1 MLLVTRRRVA
11 RRLRRG
17 SRAAFGL
24 VLLVSARA
32 IGADDGLE
40 PRASE
45 PGAGDWLEPG
55 MDAWRGPLGPT
66 ALYGTSGGALWAA
79 VSGGVAA
86 SPGER
91 QRFFGLLELGVG
103 LDVWAAPPLLAEA
116 PSDTDEDAPAGFAA
130 PAAPRV
136 DAAASPALAQAA
148 ARTPRPAA
156 SGARREDPA
165 ALALLARAA
174 VAEALRVQAGAAEL
188 ARLDGM
194 AARSRAAASLPEVR
208 VGAGTSRDESLRLNP
223 TLDDPARFTR
233 DGGRDLWF
241 EARLTWRLDGALFT
255 RDEIAIMRLRA
266 QQREDAAR
274 LAREVLGALLDW
286 QRARLVLESPLS
298 SPEERDRAIATQ
310 FGAVASLDVSTD
322 GWFSRRLALS
332 RTPLAAAP
340 RGAPGE

>member
-1 MLLVTRRRVA
+1 MLLVTRRRGA

-17 SRAAFGL
+17 SRAAALLL
-24 VLLVSARA
+24 VLVSGRARA
-32 IGADDGLE
+32 ADDGVE

-45 PGAGDWLEPG
+45 PVAWLEPG

-66 ALYGTSGGALWAA
+66 ALPAAGEVSRAGALWAA

-103 LDVWAAPPLLAEA
+103 LDVWAAPPPPAEA
-116 PSDTDEDAPAGFAA
+116 PSEDEDGPAGLAA
-130 PAAPRV
+130 PPAGVRADAAPTAL
-136 DAAASPALAQAA
+136 DPAPRA
-148 ARTPRPAA
+148 PRPAA
-156 SGARREDPA
+156 GGARRDDPA
-165 ALALLARAA
+165 VAALLARAT

-188 ARLDGM
+188 SRLDGM

-208 VGAGTSRDESLRLNP
+208 IGAGTSQDESLRQSP

-266 QQREDAAR
+266 QQREDSAR
-274 LAREVLGALLDW
+274 LAREVLGALLEW
-286 QRARLVLESPLS
+286 QRARLVLDSPLS
-298 SPEERDRAIATQ
+298 SPEERDLAILRQ
-310 FGAVASLDVSTD
+310 IGAVASLDVLTE

-332 RTPLAAAP
+332 RTPLGTAPRAAP
-340 RGAPGE
+340 SE

>member
-1 MLLVTRRRVA
+1 MLLVTLRRVA

-24 VLLVSARA
+24 LVLVSARA
-32 IGADDGLE
+32 SGADDGLG

-45 PGAGDWLEPG
+45 PAAGVWPEPG
-55 MDAWRGPLGPT
+55 MDTWRGPLGPT

-103 LDVWAAPPLLAEA
+103 LDVWAAPSQLAEA
-116 PSDTDEDAPAGFAA
+116 PSETEEDAPAGLAA
-130 PAAPRV
+130 PPVRA
-136 DAAASPALAQAA
+136 DAAGSAALGQAPAPLA
-148 ARTPRPAA
+148 PRPAA
-156 SGARREDPA
+156 GGARREDPA
-165 ALALLARAA
+165 VAALLARAA

-208 VGAGTSRDESLRLNP
+208 VGAGTSRDESLRLNH
-223 TLDDPARFTR
+223 TLDDPARYTR
-233 DGGRDLWF
+233 DGRQDLWF

-255 RDEIAIMRLRA
+255 HDEIAIMRLRA
-266 QQREDAAR
+266 QQREEAAR

-298 SPEERDRAIATQ
+298 APEELDRAIAAQ
-310 FGAVASLDVSTD
+310 FGAAASLDVLTD
-322 GWFSRRLALS
+322 GWFSRRLELS
-332 RTPLAAAP
+332 RTPLAPAP
-340 RGAPGE
+340 RGAPSE